1 MNSTNKKVLNEE
13 QSKRLVQLLDCLP
26 EAVRAMAKDNPAEF
40 QKALQVELVN
50 RKKNYPSIDFVPN
63 IAQERALKCLA
74 APHETYGDYPKKIMF
89 IAANGIG
96 KTCDIAAILL
106 PGMCLGP
113 EFVNKEY
120 CNWQYFHDIA
130 KIRKQR
136 RLFVRLICDAKDMK
150 EDNGSLYQQIKKW
163 IPTAKFKD
171 KTGDFYQTVIIG
183 DVIIDV
189 KTHNMDKIAHAGP
202 DYDAVI
208 FNEPAPQDLYTE
220 NISRLRL
227 GGRAFLFLT
236 PVDKATYL
244 AKDIHNPR
252 GPEGEVYVCGGNI
265 WENCADIPGT
275 RGILARTSIEFMIRE
290 WEKEGEHI
298 AKARETGSFSTF
310 AGVVFELF
318 NRNMHVVDPFKI
330 PTNWNIYHLCD
341 PHDVKP
347 PFAMWIARDPMNN
360 SYIIAEYP
368 EGDWDQ
374 VRRTNLTVK
383 HFCRDFEI
391 IESGRDAKFP
401 YMPRKKSNFN
411 IGDPNKF
418 KVNLIN
424 VGKTLQQE
432 FSYYGFD
439 YDLSA
444 NDDIALGHNSIR
456 ELIMYDPKRKI
467 DAFNRPRLFVFSTC
481 KNVIQAFFEYMVDQ
495 DTGKLIEKW
504 KCPIDLIRYYCDK
517 AEPWKNISSSDE
529 DGQSSDMDEVLRGR
543 GAFSGSGRS
552 YRNMD
557 HEADEYD
564 DSVYCGSG
572 KSRW

>member
-1 MNSTNKKVLNEE
+1 MTPE
-13 QSKRLVQLLDCLP
+13 QAKRLEELLSRLP
-26 EAVRAMAKDNPAEF
+26 GSVRGMAEEDPDSLAR
-40 QKALQVELVN
+40 ALLIEKEN
-50 RKKNYPSIDFVPN
+50 RRKNYPSIDFVPN
-63 IAQERALKCLA
+63 IAQERALRCLA
-74 APHETYGDYPKKIMF
+74 APHESYGDYPKKIMF

-113 EFVNKEY
+113 EFVNREY
-120 CNWQYFHDIA
+120 CNWQYFYDCA
-130 KIRKQR
+130 KVRKQR
-136 RLFVRLICDAKDMK
+136 KLYVRLICDAKDMK
-150 EDNGSLYQQIKKW
+150 ENSGSLYQQIVKW

-189 KTHNMDKIAHAGP
+189 KTHNMEKTAHAGP

-244 AKDIHNPR
+244 AKDVHNPS
-252 GPEGEVYVCGGNI
+252 GPEGEMYVCGGNI
-265 WENCADIPGT
+265 WENCADVPGT
-275 RGILARTSIEFMIRE
+275 RGILSRSSIEFMIRE
-290 WEKEGEHI
+290 WKKEGDHI
-298 AKARETGSFSTF
+298 AHARETGSFSTF

-318 NRNMHVVDPFKI
+318 SRDVHIVDPFKI
-330 PTNWNIYHLCD
+330 PKNWNLYHLAD

-360 SYIIAEYP
+360 SYVIAEYP

-374 VRRTNLTVK
+374 VKRTNLTIK
-383 HFCRDFEI
+383 HFCRDFET
-391 IESGRDAKFP
+391 IEAGRDYKFP
-401 YMPRKKSNFN
+401 IMPGKKSDFQ

-418 KVNLIN
+418 SVRLSNTGL
-424 VGKTLQQE
+424 TLAQE
-432 FSYYGFD
+432 FANYGFA
-439 YDLSA
+439 YDITA
-444 NDDIALGHNSIR
+444 NDNIAVGHNAIR
-456 ELIMYDPKRKI
+456 DLIFYDKQRKL
-467 DAFNRPRLFVFSTC
+467 DAFNRPRLYFFRNC
-481 KNVIQAFFEYMVDQ
+481 KNTIQAMFEYMIDQ

-504 KCPIDLIRYYCDK
+504 KCPIDLLRYYCDK
-517 AEPWKNISSSDE
+517 AETWQNISPNETDNSGE
-529 DGQSSDMDEVLRGR
+529 MDEILKGR
-543 GAFSGSGRS
+543 SGGSQGRS
-552 YRNMD
+552 YSNTG
-557 HEADEYD
+557 HESEEYE
-564 DSVYCGSG
+564 DSVYCGVG